1 MSAVNLCFYATEAE
15 IKELLPKL
23 HEKEIYP
30 NVEPITD
37 SEGND
42 TGKRLVDYDVFYF
55 SYSEVEEVVAQFREL
70 DIDPYESDYPE
81 DYF

>member
-1 MSAVNLCFYATEAE
+1 MSAVNLCFHATEME
-15 IKELLPKL
+15 LKELLPKL
-23 HEKEIYP
+23 HEKDIYP
-30 NVEPITD
+30 SVEPITD

-42 TGKRLVDYDVFYF
+42 TGKRIVDYDVFYF
-55 SYSEVEEVVAQFREL
+55 SYSEVEEVIAQFRKL